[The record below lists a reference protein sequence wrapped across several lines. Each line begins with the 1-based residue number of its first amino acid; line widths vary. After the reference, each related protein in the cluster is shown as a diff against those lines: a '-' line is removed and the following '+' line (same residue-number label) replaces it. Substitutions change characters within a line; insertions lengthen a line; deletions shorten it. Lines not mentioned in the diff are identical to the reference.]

1 MRIRDLFSKFS
12 RLIRYYETKK
22 TTGAPAP
29 AAPASLAPMYI
40 IHLITI
46 YTLFLT
52 SYILLAELI
61 SSCCITPPMIRLL
74 IMQPLVEFSWY
85 VSKFANEANRDLL
98 VTQQSQKLWESIH
111 GEWILACLIRKKH
124 YLYFELYYKIFS
136 TFLLRCSKT
145 LTKNNK
151 SKCITFFSDQTL
163 SWKLWQDHHNNPW
176 KNH

>member
-1 MRIRDLFSKFS
+1 MAGYAEIRDFGMISKGGFFSHNRYNWIMNVIVVIKFRS
-12 RLIRYYETKK
+12 WNDR
-22 TTGAPAP
+22 
-29 AAPASLAPMYI
+29 YI

-74 IMQPLVEFSWY
+74 IMQPFVEFSWY

-111 GEWILACLIRKKH
+111 GEWILACLIRKKT
-124 YLYFELYYKIFS
+124 LLIFWIILQNIFKFSVTMFENF
-136 TFLLRCSKT
+136 
-145 LTKNNK
+145 
-151 SKCITFFSDQTL
+151 D
-163 SWKLWQDHHNNPW
+163 
-176 KNH
+176 